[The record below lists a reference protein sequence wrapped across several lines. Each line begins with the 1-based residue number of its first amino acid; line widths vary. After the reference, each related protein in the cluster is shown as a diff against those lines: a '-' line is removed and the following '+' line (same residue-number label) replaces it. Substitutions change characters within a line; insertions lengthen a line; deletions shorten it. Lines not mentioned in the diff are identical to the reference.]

1 MKRMFTT
8 GCLVLAVVLGGL
20 AKSNDAG
27 ACSTIMLNKGPHLV
41 FGHNLNENGIDVPGM
56 IFVNKRGVFKTGRTW
71 SEIVNRDRSNP
82 SAFTW
87 ISRYG
92 SVTFN
97 AFGRDFPDG
106 GMNEN
111 GLYIWEMNEDADFP
125 EDQNLPKL
133 NQMNWMQYNL
143 DMNSEIDEVIESAYE
158 IEIDGWTWHFFVA
171 DSRGKSASITFVDGD
186 VVVHRDERMPVPAL
200 FNEPYDREL
209 ELLRYF
215 EGFGGS
221 YPVELDNMN
230 TPRFAKAAVMLR
242 DFDPNEDPVEYG
254 FLILKNLTVA
264 ETPKWSVLFDLPS
277 QMVYFKT
284 RLNPEIKRFSMN
296 DLDFSNLTPAQILN
310 MDISSGGDVRTQ
322 FHSYDDAEFFSFL
335 MNLPLPDEF
344 FTVGGLTRAEFCD
357 RAARHWR
364 AAERPERQ
372 FFAGTWREIETGP
385 GEPEVDQRWII
396 TLTAEGSSVRG
407 EISRQSSGIED
418 VGVDHLRMV
427 GNRLVFTFRK
437 SAPSGEIFEIRADV
451 HGDRM
456 IARLLGMEDD
466 YGSITLERSV
476 PLSQ

>member
-1 MKRMFTT
+1 MRPRRAVSLLIAA
-8 GCLVLAVVLGGL
+8 CVLAGASVSKNVL
-20 AKSNDAG
+20 
-27 ACSTIMLNKGPHLV
+27 ACSTFMLAKGPHLV

-56 IFVNKRGVFKTGRTW
+56 VFVNKRGVFKTGRTW
-71 SEIVNRDRSNP
+71 SEIINKDRSNP

-106 GMNEN
+106 GVNES

-125 EDQNLPKL
+125 KNMNLPKL
-133 NQMNWMQYNL
+133 NQMHWMQYNL
-143 DMNSEIDEVIESAYE
+143 DIHSSIDQVIESAYG

-171 DSRGKSASITFVDGD
+171 DSRGKSATIAFVDGD

-242 DFDPNEDPVEYG
+242 DFNPDEDPVEYG

-264 ETPKWSVLFDLPS
+264 ETPKWSVLIDLPS
-277 QMVYFKT
+277 QTVYFKT
-284 RLNPEIKRFSMN
+284 RLNAEIKRFSMN
-296 DLDFSNLTPAQILN
+296 ELDFSNLTPAQILN

-335 MNLPLPDEF
+335 MDLPLPDEF
-344 FTVGGLTRAEFCD
+344 FTVGGLTRSEFCD
-357 RAARHWR
+357 RATHHWH
-364 AAERPERQ
+364 AAERPEIQ
-372 FFAGTWREIETGP
+372 LFAGSWVEVETKP
-385 GEPEVDQRWII
+385 GEPAADQRWIV
-396 TLTAEGSSVRG
+396 TLATEGSSVSG
-407 EISRQSSGIED
+407 EISRPSSGIVD
-418 VGVDHLRMV
+418 VPMDHLKMV
-427 GNRLVFTFRK
+427 GDRLVFTFRK
-437 SAPSGEIFEIRADV
+437 SKPSGEIFEVRAEV

-456 IARLLGMEDD
+456 FARLFGMEDD
-466 YGSITLERSV
+466 YGVISLTRMN
-476 PLSQ
+476 